1 MQFLPNKYFCFFSF
15 IITFADE
22 LTKHIFYFEKNCDNI
37 SSNRLFALLFCSRN
51 TRHQYRQRTSG
62 CFAISHNKEVPY
74 DANIPIDSI
83 ISWTDELAPTLKSP
97 KTEEAYFTLVLWEVN
112 AYIMRGDLSLAIDR
126 ARLMYE
132 YAKDIKS
139 NFGIA
144 LSNQAVGQAYSAS
157 NIQDKALISYM
168 DALRYL
174 PENNPQTYR
183 LLVKISTQLQQMNR
197 LEEAMEYVKKLN
209 PLLEQNPEHP
219 LAIPI
224 LIENATYY
232 ISSGDQDTALQYLY
246 RADSIYKNHTHEIA
260 HEFSINY
267 YTAACYRA
275 LAADYHDKEKADEA
289 LALYNQLLEV
299 VSNNKRSLE
308 YRWICA
314 EKIYLYKLLGRFDE
328 ACQIYK
334 ELYSVTDTLASKSY
348 IRQINALKATYQVDE
363 IELENKAQQN
373 KMVVVLIF
381 IGLGLL
387 TFISMLAIW
396 LRRQKKIVVMST
408 ETLEQLRHNAENA
421 TRAKSIFLS
430 NMSHEIRT
438 PLNALSGFSA
448 LLTEEG
454 LDDSTRRQC
463 TDIIQQNSELLLK
476 LINDVI
482 DLSSLEFGKM
492 QFNIA
497 EHDAVAT
504 CRNVTDTV
512 GKVKQTQAELLF
524 ETSLEELYIETDDSR
539 LQQVLI
545 NLLINATKFTPDGSI
560 TLKLEKQSE
569 EMALFSVT
577 DTGCGI
583 PKEKQASIFQRFE
596 KLDENAQGSGLGL
609 SICQLI
615 IEHIG
620 GKIWIDP
627 DYTGGSRFVFTHPIH
642 QTRSN
647 SKKED

>member
-1 MQFLPNKYFCFFSF
+1 MLFSF
-15 IITFADE
+15 AAGTHATSTDKERLTALQSLIT
-22 LTKHIFYFEKNCDNI
+22 
-37 SSNRLFALLFCSRN
+37 
-51 TRHQYRQRTSG
+51 
-62 CFAISHNKEVPY
+62 KEVPY

-83 ISWTDELAPTLKSP
+83 ISWTDELAPTLKFP

-144 LSNQAVGQAYSAS
+144 LSNQAIGQAYSAS
-157 NIQDKALISYM
+157 NIQDKALSSYM

-197 LEEAMEYVKKLN
+197 LEEAMEYVEKLN

-232 ISSGDQDTALQYLY
+232 ISSGDQDTALQYLHQ
-246 RADSIYKNHTHEIA
+246 ADSIYKNHTHEIA

-314 EKIYLYKLLGRFDE
+314 EKIYLYKLLGHFDE

-396 LRRQKKIVVMST
+396 LRRQKKVVVMST

-492 QFNIA
+492 QFSIA

-642 QTRSN
+642 QTRNN

>member
-1 MQFLPNKYFCFFSF
+1 MLFSF
-15 IITFADE
+15 AAGT
-22 LTKHIFYFEKNCDNI
+22 Y
-37 SSNRLFALLFCSRN
+37 
-51 TRHQYRQRTSG
+51 
-62 CFAISHNKEVPY
+62 AISTDKERLAALQSLIAKEVPY

-197 LEEAMEYVKKLN
+197 LEEAMEYVEKLN

-232 ISSGDQDTALQYLY
+232 ISSGDQDTALQYLH

-314 EKIYLYKLLGRFDE
+314 EKIYLYKLLGHFDE

-396 LRRQKKIVVMST
+396 LRRQKKVVVMST

-492 QFNIA
+492 QFSIA

-569 EMALFSVT
+569 KMALFSVT

>member
-1 MQFLPNKYFCFFSF
+1 MLFSF
-15 IITFADE
+15 AAGT
-22 LTKHIFYFEKNCDNI
+22 Y
-37 SSNRLFALLFCSRN
+37 
-51 TRHQYRQRTSG
+51 
-62 CFAISHNKEVPY
+62 AISTDKERLAALQSLIAKEVPY

-209 PLLEQNPEHP
+209 LLLEQNPEHP

-232 ISSGDQDTALQYLY
+232 ISSGDQDTALQYLH

-396 LRRQKKIVVMST
+396 LRRQKKVVVMST

-492 QFNIA
+492 QFSIA

-642 QTRSN
+642 QTRNN

>member
-1 MQFLPNKYFCFFSF
+1 MRKIAIISAVTGFLLFSF
-15 IITFADE
+15 AAGTHATSTDKERLTALQSLIT
-22 LTKHIFYFEKNCDNI
+22 
-37 SSNRLFALLFCSRN
+37 
-51 TRHQYRQRTSG
+51 
-62 CFAISHNKEVPY
+62 KEVPY

-144 LSNQAVGQAYSAS
+144 LSNQAIGQAYSAS
-157 NIQDKALISYM
+157 NIQDKALSSYM

-197 LEEAMEYVKKLN
+197 LEEAMEYVEKLN

-232 ISSGDQDTALQYLY
+232 ISSGDQDTALQYLHQ
-246 RADSIYKNHTHEIA
+246 ADSIYKNHTHEIA

-314 EKIYLYKLLGRFDE
+314 EKIYLYKLLGHFDE

-396 LRRQKKIVVMST
+396 LRRQKKVVVMST

-492 QFNIA
+492 QFSIA

-642 QTRSN
+642 QTRNN

>member
-1 MQFLPNKYFCFFSF
+1 MLFSF
-15 IITFADE
+15 AAGT
-22 LTKHIFYFEKNCDNI
+22 Y
-37 SSNRLFALLFCSRN
+37 
-51 TRHQYRQRTSG
+51 
-62 CFAISHNKEVPY
+62 AISTDKERLAALQSLIAKEVPY

-232 ISSGDQDTALQYLY
+232 ISSGDQDTALQYLH

-396 LRRQKKIVVMST
+396 LRRQKKVVVMST
-408 ETLEQLRHNAENA
+408 ETLEQLRHNAENV

-492 QFNIA
+492 QFSIA

-642 QTRSN
+642 QTRNN

>member
-1 MQFLPNKYFCFFSF
+1 MLFSF
-15 IITFADE
+15 AAGTHATSTDKERLTALQSLIT
-22 LTKHIFYFEKNCDNI
+22 
-37 SSNRLFALLFCSRN
+37 
-51 TRHQYRQRTSG
+51 
-62 CFAISHNKEVPY
+62 KEVPY

-144 LSNQAVGQAYSAS
+144 LSNQAIGQAYSAS
-157 NIQDKALISYM
+157 NIQDKALNSYM

-197 LEEAMEYVKKLN
+197 LEEAMEYVEKLN

-232 ISSGDQDTALQYLY
+232 ISSGDQDTALQYLHQ
-246 RADSIYKNHTHEIA
+246 ADSIYKNHTHEIA

-396 LRRQKKIVVMST
+396 LRRQKKVVVMST

-492 QFNIA
+492 QFSIA

-569 EMALFSVT
+569 KMALFSVT

-642 QTRSN
+642 QTRNN

>member
-1 MQFLPNKYFCFFSF
+1 MLFSF
-15 IITFADE
+15 AAGT
-22 LTKHIFYFEKNCDNI
+22 Y
-37 SSNRLFALLFCSRN
+37 
-51 TRHQYRQRTSG
+51 
-62 CFAISHNKEVPY
+62 AISTDKERLAALQSLIAKEVPY

-144 LSNQAVGQAYSAS
+144 LSNQAIGQAYSAS

-197 LEEAMEYVKKLN
+197 LEEAMEYVEKLN

-232 ISSGDQDTALQYLY
+232 ISSGDQDTALQYLH

-314 EKIYLYKLLGRFDE
+314 EKIYLYKLLGHFDE

-396 LRRQKKIVVMST
+396 LRRQKKVVVMST

-492 QFNIA
+492 QFSIA

-642 QTRSN
+642 QTRNN

>member
-1 MQFLPNKYFCFFSF
+1 MLFSF
-15 IITFADE
+15 AAGTHATSADKERLAALQSLIT
-22 LTKHIFYFEKNCDNI
+22 
-37 SSNRLFALLFCSRN
+37 
-51 TRHQYRQRTSG
+51 
-62 CFAISHNKEVPY
+62 KEVPY

-197 LEEAMEYVKKLN
+197 LEEAMEYVRKLN

-348 IRQINALKATYQVDE
+348 IRQINALKATYQIDE

-396 LRRQKKIVVMST
+396 LRRQKQVVVMST

-492 QFNIA
+492 QFSLA

-627 DYTGGSRFVFTHPIH
+627 NYTGGSRFVFTHPIH
-642 QTRSN
+642 QTRNN

>member
-1 MQFLPNKYFCFFSF
+1 MLFSF
-15 IITFADE
+15 AAGTHATSTDKERLTALQSLIT
-22 LTKHIFYFEKNCDNI
+22 
-37 SSNRLFALLFCSRN
+37 
-51 TRHQYRQRTSG
+51 
-62 CFAISHNKEVPY
+62 KEVPY
-74 DANIPIDSI
+74 DANITIDSI

-144 LSNQAVGQAYSAS
+144 LSNQAIGQAYSAS
-157 NIQDKALISYM
+157 NIQDKALSSYM

-197 LEEAMEYVKKLN
+197 LEEAMEYVEKLN

-232 ISSGDQDTALQYLY
+232 ISSGDQDTALQYLHQ
-246 RADSIYKNHTHEIA
+246 ADSIYKNHTHEIA

-314 EKIYLYKLLGRFDE
+314 EKIYLYKLLGNFDE

-396 LRRQKKIVVMST
+396 LRRQKKVVVMST

-492 QFNIA
+492 QFSIA

-569 EMALFSVT
+569 KMALFSVT

-642 QTRSN
+642 QTRNN

>member
-1 MQFLPNKYFCFFSF
+1 MLFSF
-15 IITFADE
+15 AAGTHATSTDKERLTALQSLIT
-22 LTKHIFYFEKNCDNI
+22 
-37 SSNRLFALLFCSRN
+37 
-51 TRHQYRQRTSG
+51 
-62 CFAISHNKEVPY
+62 KEVPY

-83 ISWTDELAPTLKSP
+83 ISWTDELAPTLKFP

-144 LSNQAVGQAYSAS
+144 LSNQAIGQAYSAS
-157 NIQDKALISYM
+157 NIQDKALSSYM

-197 LEEAMEYVKKLN
+197 LEEAMEYVEKLN

-232 ISSGDQDTALQYLY
+232 ISSGDQDTALQYLHQ
-246 RADSIYKNHTHEIA
+246 ADSIYKNHTHEIA

-314 EKIYLYKLLGRFDE
+314 EKIYLYKLLGHFDE

-396 LRRQKKIVVMST
+396 LRRQKKVVVMST

-492 QFNIA
+492 QFSIA

-569 EMALFSVT
+569 KMALFSVT

-642 QTRSN
+642 
-647 SKKED
+647 

>member
-1 MQFLPNKYFCFFSF
+1 MLFSF
-15 IITFADE
+15 AAGT
-22 LTKHIFYFEKNCDNI
+22 Y
-37 SSNRLFALLFCSRN
+37 
-51 TRHQYRQRTSG
+51 
-62 CFAISHNKEVPY
+62 AISTDKERLTALQSLITKEVPY

-112 AYIMRGDLSLAIDR
+112 AYIMRGDLSLAIDW

-197 LEEAMEYVKKLN
+197 LEEAMEYVEKLN

-232 ISSGDQDTALQYLY
+232 ISSGDQDTALQYLHQ
-246 RADSIYKNHTHEIA
+246 ADSIYKNHTHEIA

-314 EKIYLYKLLGRFDE
+314 EKIYLYKLLGHFDE

-396 LRRQKKIVVMST
+396 LRRQKKVVVMST

-492 QFNIA
+492 QFSIA

-642 QTRSN
+642 QTRNN

>member
-1 MQFLPNKYFCFFSF
+1 MLFSF
-15 IITFADE
+15 AAGTHATSTDKERLTALQSLIT
-22 LTKHIFYFEKNCDNI
+22 
-37 SSNRLFALLFCSRN
+37 
-51 TRHQYRQRTSG
+51 
-62 CFAISHNKEVPY
+62 KEVPY

-83 ISWTDELAPTLKSP
+83 ISWTDELAPTLKFP

-144 LSNQAVGQAYSAS
+144 LSNQAIGQAYSAS
-157 NIQDKALISYM
+157 NIQDKALSSYM

-197 LEEAMEYVKKLN
+197 LEEAMEYVEKLN

-232 ISSGDQDTALQYLY
+232 ISSGDQDTALQYLHQ
-246 RADSIYKNHTHEIA
+246 ADSIYKNHTHEIA

-314 EKIYLYKLLGRFDE
+314 EKIYLYKLLGHFDE

-396 LRRQKKIVVMST
+396 LRRQKKVVVMST

-492 QFNIA
+492 QFSIA

-569 EMALFSVT
+569 KMALFSVT

-642 QTRSN
+642 QTCNN

>member
-1 MQFLPNKYFCFFSF
+1 MLFSF
-15 IITFADE
+15 AAGT
-22 LTKHIFYFEKNCDNI
+22 Y
-37 SSNRLFALLFCSRN
+37 
-51 TRHQYRQRTSG
+51 
-62 CFAISHNKEVPY
+62 AISTDKERLAALQSLIAKEVPY

-97 KTEEAYFTLVLWEVN
+97 QTEEAYFTLVLWEVN

-232 ISSGDQDTALQYLY
+232 ISSGDQDTALQYLHQ
-246 RADSIYKNHTHEIA
+246 ADSIYKNHTHEIA

-396 LRRQKKIVVMST
+396 LRRQKKVVVMST

-492 QFNIA
+492 QFSIA

-642 QTRSN
+642 QTRNN

>member
-1 MQFLPNKYFCFFSF
+1 MLFSF
-15 IITFADE
+15 AAGT
-22 LTKHIFYFEKNCDNI
+22 Y
-37 SSNRLFALLFCSRN
+37 
-51 TRHQYRQRTSG
+51 
-62 CFAISHNKEVPY
+62 AISTDKERLAALQSLIAKEVPY

-209 PLLEQNPEHP
+209 LLLEQNPEHP

-232 ISSGDQDTALQYLY
+232 ISSGDQDTALQYLH

-314 EKIYLYKLLGRFDE
+314 EKIYLYKLLGHFDE

-396 LRRQKKIVVMST
+396 LRRQKKVVVMST

-492 QFNIA
+492 QFSIA

-569 EMALFSVT
+569 KMALFSVT

-642 QTRSN
+642 QTRNN

>member
-1 MQFLPNKYFCFFSF
+1 MLFSF
-15 IITFADE
+15 AAGTHATSADKERLAALQSLIT
-22 LTKHIFYFEKNCDNI
+22 
-37 SSNRLFALLFCSRN
+37 
-51 TRHQYRQRTSG
+51 
-62 CFAISHNKEVPY
+62 KEVPY

-232 ISSGDQDTALQYLY
+232 ISSGDQDTALQYLH

-275 LAADYHDKEKADEA
+275 LAADYHNKEKADEA

-396 LRRQKKIVVMST
+396 LRRQKKVVVMST
-408 ETLEQLRHNAENA
+408 ETLEQLRYNAENA

-492 QFNIA
+492 QFSIA

-583 PKEKQASIFQRFE
+583 PKEKQASIFRRFE

-627 DYTGGSRFVFTHPIH
+627 DYT
-642 QTRSN
+642 
-647 SKKED
+647 

>member
-1 MQFLPNKYFCFFSF
+1 MLFSF
-15 IITFADE
+15 AAGT
-22 LTKHIFYFEKNCDNI
+22 Y
-37 SSNRLFALLFCSRN
+37 
-51 TRHQYRQRTSG
+51 
-62 CFAISHNKEVPY
+62 AISTDKERLAALQSLIAKEVPY

-232 ISSGDQDTALQYLY
+232 ISSGDQDTALQYLH

-396 LRRQKKIVVMST
+396 LRRQKKVVVMST

-492 QFNIA
+492 QFSIA

-524 ETSLEELYIETDDSR
+524 ETSLEELYIETEDSR

-642 QTRSN
+642 QTRNN

>member
-1 MQFLPNKYFCFFSF
+1 MLFSF
-15 IITFADE
+15 AAGTHATSTDKERLTALQSLIT
-22 LTKHIFYFEKNCDNI
+22 
-37 SSNRLFALLFCSRN
+37 
-51 TRHQYRQRTSG
+51 
-62 CFAISHNKEVPY
+62 KEVPY
-74 DANIPIDSI
+74 DANITIDSI

-144 LSNQAVGQAYSAS
+144 LSNQAIGQAYSAS
-157 NIQDKALISYM
+157 NIQDKALSSYM

-197 LEEAMEYVKKLN
+197 LEEAMEYVEKLN

-232 ISSGDQDTALQYLY
+232 ISSGDQDTALQYLHQ
-246 RADSIYKNHTHEIA
+246 ADSIYKNHTHEIA

-314 EKIYLYKLLGRFDE
+314 EKIYLYKLLGHFDE

-396 LRRQKKIVVMST
+396 LRRQKKVVVMST
-408 ETLEQLRHNAENA
+408 ETLEQLRHNAENV

-492 QFNIA
+492 LFSIA

-569 EMALFSVT
+569 KMALFSVT

-642 QTRSN
+642 QTRNN

>member
-1 MQFLPNKYFCFFSF
+1 MRKIAIISAVTGFLLFSF
-15 IITFADE
+15 AAGTHATSTDKERLTALQSLIT
-22 LTKHIFYFEKNCDNI
+22 
-37 SSNRLFALLFCSRN
+37 
-51 TRHQYRQRTSG
+51 
-62 CFAISHNKEVPY
+62 KEVPY

-144 LSNQAVGQAYSAS
+144 LSNQAIGQAYSAS
-157 NIQDKALISYM
+157 NIQDKALSSYM

-197 LEEAMEYVKKLN
+197 LEEAMEYVEKLN

-232 ISSGDQDTALQYLY
+232 ISSGDQDTALQYLHQ
-246 RADSIYKNHTHEIA
+246 ADSIYKNHTHEIA

-396 LRRQKKIVVMST
+396 LRRQKKVVVMST

-492 QFNIA
+492 QFSIA

-569 EMALFSVT
+569 KMALFSVT

-642 QTRSN
+642 QTRNN

>member
-1 MQFLPNKYFCFFSF
+1 MLFSF
-15 IITFADE
+15 AAGTHATSTDKERLTALQSLIT
-22 LTKHIFYFEKNCDNI
+22 
-37 SSNRLFALLFCSRN
+37 
-51 TRHQYRQRTSG
+51 
-62 CFAISHNKEVPY
+62 KEVPY
-74 DANIPIDSI
+74 DANITIDSI

-144 LSNQAVGQAYSAS
+144 LSNQAIGQAYSAS
-157 NIQDKALISYM
+157 NIQDKALSSYM

-197 LEEAMEYVKKLN
+197 LEEAMEYVEKLN

-232 ISSGDQDTALQYLY
+232 ISSGDQDTALQYLHQ
-246 RADSIYKNHTHEIA
+246 ADSIYKNHTHEIA

-314 EKIYLYKLLGRFDE
+314 EKIYLYKLLGHFDE

-396 LRRQKKIVVMST
+396 LRRQKKVVVMST

-492 QFNIA
+492 QFSIA

-569 EMALFSVT
+569 KMALFSVT

>member
-1 MQFLPNKYFCFFSF
+1 MLFSF
-15 IITFADE
+15 AAGTHATSTDKERLTALQSLIT
-22 LTKHIFYFEKNCDNI
+22 
-37 SSNRLFALLFCSRN
+37 
-51 TRHQYRQRTSG
+51 
-62 CFAISHNKEVPY
+62 KEVPY

-144 LSNQAVGQAYSAS
+144 LSNQAIGQAYSAS
-157 NIQDKALISYM
+157 NIQDKALSSYM

-197 LEEAMEYVKKLN
+197 LEEAMEYVEKLN

-232 ISSGDQDTALQYLY
+232 ISSGDQDTALQYLHQ
-246 RADSIYKNHTHEIA
+246 ADSIYKNHTHEIA

-314 EKIYLYKLLGRFDE
+314 EKIYLYKLLGHFDE

-396 LRRQKKIVVMST
+396 LRRQKKVVVMST

-492 QFNIA
+492 QFSIA

-569 EMALFSVT
+569 KMALFSVT

-596 KLDENAQGSGLGL
+596 KLDENVQGSGLGL

-642 QTRSN
+642 QTRNN

>member
-1 MQFLPNKYFCFFSF
+1 MLFSF
-15 IITFADE
+15 AAGT
-22 LTKHIFYFEKNCDNI
+22 Y
-37 SSNRLFALLFCSRN
+37 
-51 TRHQYRQRTSG
+51 
-62 CFAISHNKEVPY
+62 AISTDKERLAALQSLIAKEVPY

-232 ISSGDQDTALQYLY
+232 ISSGDQDTALQYLH

-363 IELENKAQQN
+363 IKLENKAQQN

-396 LRRQKKIVVMST
+396 LRRQKKVVVMST

-492 QFNIA
+492 QFSIA

-642 QTRSN
+642 QTRNN

>member
-1 MQFLPNKYFCFFSF
+1 MHFSF
-15 IITFADE
+15 AAGTHATSTDKERLTALQSLIT
-22 LTKHIFYFEKNCDNI
+22 
-37 SSNRLFALLFCSRN
+37 
-51 TRHQYRQRTSG
+51 
-62 CFAISHNKEVPY
+62 KEVPY

-83 ISWTDELAPTLKSP
+83 ISWTDELAPTLKFP

-144 LSNQAVGQAYSAS
+144 LSNQAIGQAYSAS
-157 NIQDKALISYM
+157 NIQDKALSSYM

-197 LEEAMEYVKKLN
+197 LEEAMEYVEKLN

-232 ISSGDQDTALQYLY
+232 ISSGDQDTALQYLHQ
-246 RADSIYKNHTHEIA
+246 ADSIYKNHTHEIA

-314 EKIYLYKLLGRFDE
+314 EKIYLYKLLGHFDE

-396 LRRQKKIVVMST
+396 LRRQKKVVVMST

-492 QFNIA
+492 QFSIA

-569 EMALFSVT
+569 KMALFSVT

-642 QTRSN
+642 QTRNN

>member
-1 MQFLPNKYFCFFSF
+1 MLFSF
-15 IITFADE
+15 AAGTHATSADKERLAALQSLIT
-22 LTKHIFYFEKNCDNI
+22 
-37 SSNRLFALLFCSRN
+37 
-51 TRHQYRQRTSG
+51 
-62 CFAISHNKEVPY
+62 KEVPY

-232 ISSGDQDTALQYLY
+232 ISSGDQDTALQYLH

-275 LAADYHDKEKADEA
+275 LAADYHNKEKADEA

-396 LRRQKKIVVMST
+396 LRRQKKVVVMST
-408 ETLEQLRHNAENA
+408 ETLEQLRYNAENA

-492 QFNIA
+492 QFSIA

-583 PKEKQASIFQRFE
+583 PKEKQASIFRRFE

-647 SKKED
+647 SKNED

>member
-1 MQFLPNKYFCFFSF
+1 MLFSF
-15 IITFADE
+15 AAGTHATSTDKERLTALQSLIT
-22 LTKHIFYFEKNCDNI
+22 
-37 SSNRLFALLFCSRN
+37 
-51 TRHQYRQRTSG
+51 
-62 CFAISHNKEVPY
+62 KEVPY
-74 DANIPIDSI
+74 DANITIDSI

-144 LSNQAVGQAYSAS
+144 LSNQAIGQAYSAS
-157 NIQDKALISYM
+157 NIQDKALSSYM

-197 LEEAMEYVKKLN
+197 LEEAMEYVEKLN

-232 ISSGDQDTALQYLY
+232 ISSGDQDTALQYLHQ
-246 RADSIYKNHTHEIA
+246 ADSIYKNHTHEIA

-314 EKIYLYKLLGRFDE
+314 EKIYLYKLLGHFDE

-396 LRRQKKIVVMST
+396 LRRQKKVVVMST

-492 QFNIA
+492 QFSIA

-569 EMALFSVT
+569 KMALFSVT

-609 SICQLI
+609 PICQLI

-642 QTRSN
+642 QTRNN

>member
-1 MQFLPNKYFCFFSF
+1 MLFSF
-15 IITFADE
+15 AAGT
-22 LTKHIFYFEKNCDNI
+22 Y
-37 SSNRLFALLFCSRN
+37 
-51 TRHQYRQRTSG
+51 
-62 CFAISHNKEVPY
+62 AISTDKERLAALQSLIAKEVPY

-209 PLLEQNPEHP
+209 LLLEQNPEHP

-232 ISSGDQDTALQYLY
+232 ISSGDQDTALQYLH

-348 IRQINALKATYQVDE
+348 IRQINVLKATYQVDE

-396 LRRQKKIVVMST
+396 LRRQKKVVVMST

-492 QFNIA
+492 QFSIA

-642 QTRSN
+642 QTRNN

>member
-1 MQFLPNKYFCFFSF
+1 MRKIAIISAVTGFLLFSF
-15 IITFADE
+15 AAGIHATSTDKERLTALQSLIT
-22 LTKHIFYFEKNCDNI
+22 
-37 SSNRLFALLFCSRN
+37 
-51 TRHQYRQRTSG
+51 
-62 CFAISHNKEVPY
+62 KEVPY

-144 LSNQAVGQAYSAS
+144 LSNQAIGQAYSAS
-157 NIQDKALISYM
+157 NIQDKALSSYM

-197 LEEAMEYVKKLN
+197 LEEAMEYVEKLN

-232 ISSGDQDTALQYLY
+232 ISSGDQDTALQYLHQ
-246 RADSIYKNHTHEIA
+246 ADSIYKNHTHEIA

-314 EKIYLYKLLGRFDE
+314 EKIYLYKLLGHFDE

-396 LRRQKKIVVMST
+396 LRRQKKVVVMST

-492 QFNIA
+492 QFSIA

-569 EMALFSVT
+569 KMALFSVT

>member
-1 MQFLPNKYFCFFSF
+1 MRKIAIISAVTGFLLFSF
-15 IITFADE
+15 AAGTHATSTDKERLTALQSLIT
-22 LTKHIFYFEKNCDNI
+22 
-37 SSNRLFALLFCSRN
+37 
-51 TRHQYRQRTSG
+51 
-62 CFAISHNKEVPY
+62 KEVPY

-144 LSNQAVGQAYSAS
+144 LSNQAIGQAYSAS
-157 NIQDKALISYM
+157 NIQDKALSSYM

-197 LEEAMEYVKKLN
+197 LEEAMEYVEKLN

-232 ISSGDQDTALQYLY
+232 ISSGDQDTALQYLHQT
-246 RADSIYKNHTHEIA
+246 DSIYKNHTHEIA

-314 EKIYLYKLLGRFDE
+314 EKIYLYKLLGHFDE

-396 LRRQKKIVVMST
+396 LRRQKKVVVMST

-492 QFNIA
+492 QFSIA
-497 EHDAVAT
+497 EHDAVAI

-569 EMALFSVT
+569 KMALFSVT

-642 QTRSN
+642 QTRNN

>member
-1 MQFLPNKYFCFFSF
+1 MRKIAIISAVTGFLLFSF
-15 IITFADE
+15 AAGTHATSTDKERLAALQSLIT
-22 LTKHIFYFEKNCDNI
+22 
-37 SSNRLFALLFCSRN
+37 
-51 TRHQYRQRTSG
+51 
-62 CFAISHNKEVPY
+62 KEVPY

-126 ARLMYE
+126 ARLMYK

-174 PENNPQTYR
+174 PENNPQTHR

-232 ISSGDQDTALQYLY
+232 ISSGDQDTALQYLH

-334 ELYSVTDTLASKSY
+334 ELYSATDTLASKSY

-396 LRRQKKIVVMST
+396 LRRQKKVVVMST

-463 TDIIQQNSELLLK
+463 TDIIQQNSKLLLK

-492 QFNIA
+492 QFSIA
-497 EHDAVAT
+497 VHDAVAT

-583 PKEKQASIFQRFE
+583 PKEKQTSIFQRFE

-642 QTRSN
+642 QTHSN

>member
-1 MQFLPNKYFCFFSF
+1 MLFSF
-15 IITFADE
+15 TAG
-22 LTKHIFYFEKNCDNI
+22 TY
-37 SSNRLFALLFCSRN
+37 
-51 TRHQYRQRTSG
+51 
-62 CFAISHNKEVPY
+62 AISTDKERLAALQSLIAKEVPY

-232 ISSGDQDTALQYLY
+232 ISSGDQDTALQYLH

-396 LRRQKKIVVMST
+396 LRRQKKVVVMST

-492 QFNIA
+492 QFSIA

-642 QTRSN
+642 QTRNN

>member
-1 MQFLPNKYFCFFSF
+1 MRKIAIISAVTGFLLFSF
-15 IITFADE
+15 AAGTHATSTDKERLTALQSLIT
-22 LTKHIFYFEKNCDNI
+22 
-37 SSNRLFALLFCSRN
+37 
-51 TRHQYRQRTSG
+51 
-62 CFAISHNKEVPY
+62 KEVPY

-83 ISWTDELAPTLKSP
+83 ISWTDELVPTLKSP

-144 LSNQAVGQAYSAS
+144 LSNQAIGQAYSAS
-157 NIQDKALISYM
+157 NIQDKALSSYM

-197 LEEAMEYVKKLN
+197 LEEAMEYVEKLN

-232 ISSGDQDTALQYLY
+232 ISSGDQDTALQYLHQ
-246 RADSIYKNHTHEIA
+246 ADSIYKNHTHEIA

-314 EKIYLYKLLGRFDE
+314 EKIYLYKLLGHFDE

-396 LRRQKKIVVMST
+396 LRRQKKVVVMST

-492 QFNIA
+492 QFSIA
-497 EHDAVAT
+497 EHDAVAI

-512 GKVKQTQAELLF
+512 GKVKQTQTELLF

-569 EMALFSVT
+569 KMALFSVT

-642 QTRSN
+642 QTRNN

>member
-1 MQFLPNKYFCFFSF
+1 MLFSF
-15 IITFADE
+15 AAGTHATSTDKERLTALQSLIT
-22 LTKHIFYFEKNCDNI
+22 
-37 SSNRLFALLFCSRN
+37 
-51 TRHQYRQRTSG
+51 
-62 CFAISHNKEVPY
+62 KEVPY
-74 DANIPIDSI
+74 DANITIDSI

-144 LSNQAVGQAYSAS
+144 LSNQAIGQAYSAS
-157 NIQDKALISYM
+157 NIQDKALSSYM

-197 LEEAMEYVKKLN
+197 LEEAMEYVEKLN

-232 ISSGDQDTALQYLY
+232 ISSGDQDTALQYLHQ
-246 RADSIYKNHTHEIA
+246 ADSIYKNHTHEIA

-314 EKIYLYKLLGRFDE
+314 EKIYLYKLLGHFDE

-348 IRQINALKATYQVDE
+348 IRQINALKANYQVDE

-396 LRRQKKIVVMST
+396 LRRQKKVVVMST

-492 QFNIA
+492 QFSIA

-569 EMALFSVT
+569 KMALFSVT

-642 QTRSN
+642 QTRNN

>member
-1 MQFLPNKYFCFFSF
+1 MLFSF
-15 IITFADE
+15 AAGT
-22 LTKHIFYFEKNCDNI
+22 Y
-37 SSNRLFALLFCSRN
+37 
-51 TRHQYRQRTSG
+51 
-62 CFAISHNKEVPY
+62 AISTDKERLAALQSLIAKEVPY

-97 KTEEAYFTLVLWEVN
+97 QTEEAYFTLVLWEVN

-232 ISSGDQDTALQYLY
+232 ISSGDQDTALQYLH

-396 LRRQKKIVVMST
+396 LRRQKKVVVMST

-492 QFNIA
+492 QFSIA

-583 PKEKQASIFQRFE
+583 APELHSRLFGRFE
-596 KLDENAQGSGLGL
+596 KLDEKAQGTGLGL
-609 SICQLI
+609 SICRLI
-615 IEHIG
+615 IKRLG
-620 GKIWIDP
+620 GDISIDP
-627 DYTGGSRFVFTHPIH
+627 SYTDGARFVFTHPLGE
-642 QTRSN
+642 RS
-647 SKKED
+647 EV

>member
-1 MQFLPNKYFCFFSF
+1 MLFSF
-15 IITFADE
+15 AAGTHATSADKERLAALQSLIT
-22 LTKHIFYFEKNCDNI
+22 
-37 SSNRLFALLFCSRN
+37 
-51 TRHQYRQRTSG
+51 
-62 CFAISHNKEVPY
+62 KEVPY

-232 ISSGDQDTALQYLY
+232 ISSGEQDTALQYLH

-275 LAADYHDKEKADEA
+275 LAADYHNKEKADEA

-396 LRRQKKIVVMST
+396 LRRQKKVVVMST
-408 ETLEQLRHNAENA
+408 ETLEQLRYNAENA

-492 QFNIA
+492 QFSIA
-497 EHDAVAT
+497 EDDAVAT

-583 PKEKQASIFQRFE
+583 PKEKQASIFRRFE

>member
-1 MQFLPNKYFCFFSF
+1 MLFSF
-15 IITFADE
+15 AAGT
-22 LTKHIFYFEKNCDNI
+22 Y
-37 SSNRLFALLFCSRN
+37 
-51 TRHQYRQRTSG
+51 
-62 CFAISHNKEVPY
+62 AISTDKERLAALQSLIAKEVPY

-174 PENNPQTYR
+174 PENHPQTYR

-232 ISSGDQDTALQYLY
+232 ISSGDQDTALQYLH

-396 LRRQKKIVVMST
+396 LRRQKKVVVMST

-492 QFNIA
+492 QFSLA

-583 PKEKQASIFQRFE
+583 PKEKQASIFRRFE

-642 QTRSN
+642 QTRNN

>member
-1 MQFLPNKYFCFFSF
+1 MLFSF
-15 IITFADE
+15 AAGTHATSTDKERLTALQSLIT
-22 LTKHIFYFEKNCDNI
+22 
-37 SSNRLFALLFCSRN
+37 
-51 TRHQYRQRTSG
+51 
-62 CFAISHNKEVPY
+62 KEVPY
-74 DANIPIDSI
+74 DANITIDSI

-112 AYIMRGDLSLAIDR
+112 AYIMREDLSLAIDR

-144 LSNQAVGQAYSAS
+144 LSNQAIGQAYSAS
-157 NIQDKALISYM
+157 NIQDKALSSYM

-197 LEEAMEYVKKLN
+197 LEEAMEYVEKLN

-232 ISSGDQDTALQYLY
+232 ISSGDQDTALQYLHQ
-246 RADSIYKNHTHEIA
+246 ADSIYKNHTHEIA

-314 EKIYLYKLLGRFDE
+314 EKIYLYKLLGHFDE

-396 LRRQKKIVVMST
+396 LRRQKKVVVMST

-492 QFNIA
+492 QFSIA

-569 EMALFSVT
+569 KMALFSVT

-642 QTRSN
+642 QTRNN

>member
-1 MQFLPNKYFCFFSF
+1 MLFSF
-15 IITFADE
+15 AAGTHATSTDKERLTALQSLIT
-22 LTKHIFYFEKNCDNI
+22 
-37 SSNRLFALLFCSRN
+37 
-51 TRHQYRQRTSG
+51 
-62 CFAISHNKEVPY
+62 KEVPY

-144 LSNQAVGQAYSAS
+144 LSNQAIGQAYSAS
-157 NIQDKALISYM
+157 NIQDKALSSYM

-197 LEEAMEYVKKLN
+197 LEEAMEYVEKLN

-232 ISSGDQDTALQYLY
+232 ISSGDQDTALQYLHQ
-246 RADSIYKNHTHEIA
+246 ADSIYKNHTHEIA

-314 EKIYLYKLLGRFDE
+314 EKIYLYKLLGHFDE

-396 LRRQKKIVVMST
+396 LRRQKKVVVMST

-492 QFNIA
+492 QFSIA

-545 NLLINATKFTPDGSI
+545 NLLINANKFTPDGSI

-569 EMALFSVT
+569 KMALFSVT

-642 QTRSN
+642 QTRNN